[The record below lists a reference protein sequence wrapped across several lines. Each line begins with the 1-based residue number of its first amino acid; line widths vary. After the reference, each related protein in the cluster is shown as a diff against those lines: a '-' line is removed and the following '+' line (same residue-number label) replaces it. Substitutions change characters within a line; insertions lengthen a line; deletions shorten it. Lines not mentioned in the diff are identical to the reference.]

1 MSYDTEVAAD
11 SPQIY
16 WKLQDTSGTSAA
28 DSSGNSRPGT
38 YNGTA
43 TTNYAL
49 NQAVSLLPSDST
61 LKSVKFMR
69 DSAVESG
76 HPTTRSN
83 LGDASTINGKAS
95 VSRAYESWMN
105 VSGTAF
111 SVEAWVKVPATLNR
125 YAPNYAL
132 AIAGRRSAAPLQW
145 ELRLAGFAASPTF
158 YRWEA
163 SVSTAFGQPAYA
175 AGMFTVAEASTE
187 TALGGGSDHEQAV
200 EESNYARY
208 GDFVDGLPHHI
219 VGACGTAS
227 IKVYADGVLGAA
239 YFNSGLPAIASEATM
254 PICFGGIN
262 TTGNMIGFLGWMSH
276 CAFYGS
282 ALSAARVASHYT
294 AGAAKITFLNQQWQL
309 LAADSMELSTS
320 ASALSAL
327 TQTAAIAMLH
337 SDSSTF
343 TADLLA
349 SVQMAVSLATSAT
362 ITPTLALQQ
371 ALKVTFLD
379 SASIA
384 QQLTASKFGQIVLT
398 ESAQMLGVLAAGQ
411 KVSLNLSDIITA
423 AVIIRA
429 GDGAG
434 DEEMIGWII
443 NPNLMASTALDNYDF
458 TGFGQHKGRYYG
470 IRPDGLYV
478 LEGDTDDGVQIES
491 FISLGN
497 RNFNT
502 AKQKRVPHAYI
513 GASTDGRMVLKV
525 IVHGQEY
532 LYAVRNPS
540 TDMAEQR
547 VDIGRGLRSNYW
559 NFELMNREGADFE
572 IDTIKFMPIVLER
585 RI

>member
-1 MSYDTEVAAD
+1 MSYDSEVAAD
-11 SPQIY
+11 TPQIY

-49 NQAVSLLPSDST
+49 NQAVSLLGSDSSA
-61 LKSVKFMR
+61 KSVKFMR

-83 LGDASTINGKAS
+83 LADASTINGKAT
-95 VSRAYESWMN
+95 VSRAYEAWMN

-132 AIAGRRSAAPLQW
+132 TIAGRRNTSPMQW
-145 ELRLAGFAASPTF
+145 ELRLGGFGATPTF

-163 SVSTAFGQPAYA
+163 AVSTAFGQPVYVASQ
-175 AGMFTVAEASTE
+175 FTAPETAIEA
-187 TALGGGSDHEQAV
+187 ALGGGDQESALED
-200 EESNYARY
+200 SNYARY

-219 VGACGTAS
+219 VGTCGTAS
-227 IKVYADGVLGAA
+227 MKVYADGVLGAV
-239 YFNSGLPAIASEATM
+239 YYNSGLPAIATEATM

-282 ALSAARVASHYT
+282 ELSNARIASHYT
-294 AGAAKITFLNQQWQL
+294 AGAAKIAFLNQQWQL

-327 TQTAAIAMLH
+327 TQTAAVSMLH
-337 SDSSTF
+337 ADSSTF

-362 ITPTLALQQ
+362 ITPVLTPQQ

-423 AVIIRA
+423 AVIIK
-429 GDGAG
+429 AG
-434 DEEMIGWII
+434 DEEMVGWII

-478 LEGDTDDGVQIES
+478 LEGDTDDGVQIDS
-491 FISLGN
+491 FVSLGN
-497 RNFNT
+497 KNFNT

>member
-1 MSYDTEVAAD
+1 MSYDSEVTTDA
-11 SPQIY
+11 PVGW
-16 WKLQDTSGTSAA
+16 WKLDETSGTTATNSGSVGAA
-28 DSSGNSRPGT
+28 INGT
-38 YNGTA
+38 YTGTYTLGA
-43 TTNYAL
+43 A
-49 NQAVSLLPSDST
+49 SLLPAKPT
-61 LKSVKFMR
+61 GKSLQLTGAGYVAIPYNAGINLNGTSRSGESWIRFTAMTQM
-69 DSAVESG
+69 AVFSRETNFRQYVTSG
-76 HPTTRSN
+76 KAGAIFWGAGAVTAVNFSN
-83 LGDASTINGKAS
+83 DDIDDDASHH
-95 VSRAYESWMN
+95 V
-105 VSGTAF
+105 
-111 SVEAWVKVPATLNR
+111 
-125 YAPNYAL
+125 
-132 AIAGRRSAAPLQW
+132 
-145 ELRLAGFAASPTF
+145 
-158 YRWEA
+158 
-163 SVSTAFGQPAYA
+163 
-175 AGMFTVAEASTE
+175 
-187 TALGGGSDHEQAV
+187 
-200 EESNYARY
+200 
-208 GDFVDGLPHHI
+208 VD
-219 VGACGTAS
+219 
-227 IKVYADGVLGAA
+227 VYADPYYKLYIDGTLQAA
-239 YFNSGLPAIASEATM
+239 VWDNLTTVNNDTSTAMRIGQFSTGTAQFAGYIDEVALY
-254 PICFGGIN
+254 N
-262 TTGNMIGFLGWMSH
+262 T
-276 CAFYGS
+276 
-282 ALSAARVASHYT
+282 ALSAARVAAHYT

-309 LAADSMELSTS
+309 LAADSMELSTGSTVS
-320 ASALSAL
+320 AAVQQAAAMNLLHADSAAF
-327 TQTAAIAMLH
+327 I
-337 SDSSTF
+337 
-343 TADLLA
+343 ADLMSVLRLSLA
-349 SVQMAVSLATSAT
+349 LATSAT
-362 ITPTLALQQ
+362 ATATLTPQQ

-423 AVIIRA
+423 AVIIK
-429 GDGAG
+429 AG
-434 DEEMIGWII
+434 DEEMVGWII

-478 LEGDTDDGVQIES
+478 LEGDTDDGVQIDS

-497 RNFNT
+497 KNFNT

>member
-1 MSYDTEVAAD
+1 MSYDSEVAAD
-11 SPQIY
+11 SPALY
-16 WKLQDTSGTSAA
+16 WKLQDTSGTTAT
-28 DSSGNSRPGT
+28 DSSGNARHGT

-43 TTNYAL
+43 ATNYAL
-49 NQAVSLLPSDST
+49 NQSVSLLSSDAS

-69 DSAVESG
+69 DSG
-76 HPTTRSN
+76 TDGGFPTTEAN
-83 LGDASTINGKAS
+83 LGDASTVGGKAS
-95 VSRAYESWMN
+95 VSIAYASWNGQNIAGSAFSTEQWIRVPSTLTRYASFRGFSELCSRGILTPPAQFLFRLVNANGSPQGFRYAAAASTAGGQSSYVSLGFVENEAGVEAM
-105 VSGTAF
+105 VSGAD
-111 SVEAWVKVPATLNR
+111 
-125 YAPNYAL
+125 Y
-132 AIAGRRSAAPLQW
+132 
-145 ELRLAGFAASPTF
+145 
-158 YRWEA
+158 
-163 SVSTAFGQPAYA
+163 
-175 AGMFTVAEASTE
+175 
-187 TALGGGSDHEQAV
+187 EQSI
-200 EESNYARY
+200 EDSNYGVY
-208 GDFVDGLPHHI
+208 DDWYDDSPHH
-219 VGACGTAS
+219 VVVACGTAS
-227 IKVYADGVLGAA
+227 IRLYADGVLGAS
-239 YFNSGLPAIASEATM
+239 YFTSGVPAIPTNTSA
-254 PICFGGIN
+254 PLIFGGRN
-262 TTGNMIGFLGWMSH
+262 TSGNIQGFMGYMSH
-276 CAFYGS
+276 CAFYTS
-282 ALSAARVASHYT
+282 EVSAARVAAHYT
-294 AGAAKITFLNQQWQL
+294 AGGTKITFLNQQWQL

-320 ASALSAL
+320 ASVLSAL

-349 SVQMAVSLATSAT
+349 SVQLAVSLATSAT
-362 ITPTLALQQ
+362 ITPVLTPQQ

-423 AVIIRA
+423 AVIIKA
-429 GDGAG
+429 GA
-434 DEEMIGWII
+434 EEMVGWII

-478 LEGDTDDGVQIES
+478 LEGDTDDGGQIDS

-497 RNFNT
+497 KNFNT

>member
-1 MSYDTEVAAD
+1 MSYDSEVTAD
-11 SPQIY
+11 APVGW
-16 WKLQDTSGTSAA
+16 WKLDETSGTTATNSGSVGAA
-28 DSSGNSRPGT
+28 INGT
-38 YNGTA
+38 YTGTYTLGA
-43 TTNYAL
+43 A
-49 NQAVSLLPSDST
+49 SLLPAKPT
-61 LKSVKFMR
+61 GKSLQLAGAGYVAIPYNAGINLNGAAH
-69 DSAVESG
+69 SA
-76 HPTTRSN
+76 
-83 LGDASTINGKAS
+83 
-95 VSRAYESWMN
+95 
-105 VSGTAF
+105 
-111 SVEAWVKVPATLNR
+111 EAWVSYSTQGAMTAVSRDNNFRIYTT
-125 YAPNYAL
+125 
-132 AIAGRRSAAPLQW
+132 AGK
-145 ELRLAGFAASPTF
+145 LAGVMWPT
-158 YRWEA
+158 A
-163 SVSTAFGQPAYA
+163 SVTAVNFADDNTDDGSGHHAVVVYA
-175 AGMFTVAEASTE
+175 DPYYRM
-187 TALGGGSDHEQAV
+187 
-200 EESNYARY
+200 Y
-208 GDFVDGLPHHI
+208 VDGLLQAA
-219 VGACGTAS
+219 VWDNLTTVYSDTATAMRIGQTTS
-227 IKVYADGVLGAA
+227 GVQAFTGYIDEVAVY
-239 YFNSGLPAIASEATM
+239 
-254 PICFGGIN
+254 N
-262 TTGNMIGFLGWMSH
+262 T
-276 CAFYGS
+276 
-282 ALSAARVASHYT
+282 ALSAARVFAHYT

-320 ASALSAL
+320 ASALSAM
-327 TQTAAIAMLH
+327 TQTAAWSVLH
-337 SDSSTF
+337 SDNSTF

-362 ITPTLALQQ
+362 ATATLTPQQ

-423 AVIIRA
+423 AVIIK
-429 GDGAG
+429 AG
-434 DEEMIGWII
+434 DEEMVGWII

-478 LEGDTDDGVQIES
+478 LEGDTDDGVQIDS

-497 RNFNT
+497 KNFNT